1 MIFLQSFMF
10 FGINDVTLDS
20 KKTEITMNI
29 K

>member
-10 FGINDVTLDS
+10 LGINDVTLDS